1 MPPLRIELATLRQIV
16 IVTLTGDF
24 VRPSCLELRDVIK
37 PLIEEGYRCFVIEFD
52 VSQLDE
58 AGFGEFVSTYTTVTN
73 LGGQIAIKR
82 NQLFRDLE
90 RDAQRLRLYVFDTF
104 STIEDAVEWLERNCT
119 KREVSKKK

>member
-37 PLIEEGYRCFVIEFD
+37 PLIEEGFRCFVIEFD

-73 LGGQIAIKR
+73 LGGQIATKP
-82 NQLFRDLE
+82 NQLIRDME
-90 RDAQRLRLYVFDTF
+90 RDARLLCVFDTF
-104 STIEDAVEWLERNCT
+104 STIEDAVEWLERNC
-119 KREVSKKK
+119 RERNV

>member
-37 PLIEEGYRCFVIEFD
+37 PLIEEGFRCFVIEFD
-52 VSQLDE
+52 VSQMDE

-73 LGGQIAIKR
+73 LGGQIATKP
-82 NQLFRDLE
+82 NQLFRDVE
-90 RDAQRLRLYVFDTF
+90 RDARLLCVFDTF

-119 KREVSKKK
+119 KRKVSKKR

>member
-37 PLIEEGYRCFVIEFD
+37 PLIEEGFRCFVIEFD

-58 AGFGEFVSTYTTVTN
+58 AGFGEFVSTYTSVTN
-73 LGGQIAIKR
+73 LGGQIATKP
-82 NQLFRDLE
+82 NQLFRDVE
-90 RDAQRLRLYVFDTF
+90 RDAHLLCVFDTF
-104 STIEDAVEWLERNCT
+104 SSIEDAVEWLEINCT
-119 KREVSKKK
+119 KRKVSKKK

>member
-37 PLIEEGYRCFVIEFD
+37 PLIEEGFRCFVIEFD

-58 AGFGEFVSTYTTVTN
+58 WGIGEFISTHTTVAN
-73 LGGQIAIKR
+73 LGGEIAIMCNR
-82 NQLFRDLE
+82 IFRDTILK
-90 RDAQRLRLYVFDTF
+90 ARLLCSFDYFPTV
-104 STIEDAVEWLERNCT
+104 EAAVEWLEENCT
-119 KREVSKKK
+119 ERKA

>member
-37 PLIEEGYRCFVIEFD
+37 PLIEEGFRCFVIEFD

-58 AGFGEFVSTYTTVTN
+58 AGFGEFVSTYTTVAN
-73 LGGQIAIKR
+73 LGGQIATKP
-82 NQLFRDLE
+82 NQLFRDVGNLQSAPPDLMLDKSIGSFCE
-90 RDAQRLRLYVFDTF
+90 CACKGH
-104 STIEDAVEWLERNCT
+104 WNN
-119 KREVSKKK
+119 